1 MYELRGF
8 KDLRIHTCFNVYDKE
23 FTEQR
28 NHHETYCAATY
39 PELTQNDNDKD
50 LYIVGIDIDHKSIW
64 YNKHFKLSDEHLIEL
79 EMHISVGK
87 SNSIPLC
94 TSGLVPIGG
103 VEAVAE
109 LSLARRVNAYAAKF
123 TLKYDSS
130 GRYIT
135 AVELHVPA
143 DVGNELF
150 NNFMTLK
157 AQYFG

>member
-1 MYELRGF
+1 MYELKNF

-23 FTEQR
+23 FIEQR
-28 NHHETYCAATY
+28 NHHETYCATTY
-39 PELTQNDNDKD
+39 PELTQDGTI
-50 LYIVGIDIDHKSIW
+50 YTVGIDIDHKSIW

-87 SNSIPLC
+87 SYSIPLC
-94 TSGLVPIGG
+94 TSGLIPMGG

-123 TLKYDSS
+123 ALRYDPS

-135 AVELHVPA
+135 ALELHVPV

-157 AQYFG
+157 AQYFR